1 MINASW
7 LTTANLDF
15 YFPFFVFFYGLVI
28 IFVLE
33 VPALVSLARKE
44 MPSQYATF
52 EKHRKIALVSLYV
65 GALWSLQNI
74 WLT

>member
-7 LTTANLDF
+7 LTIRNLDF
-15 YFPFFVFFYGLVI
+15 YFPFFVFFYGLAVV
-28 IFVLE
+28 FVLE
-33 VPALVSLARKE
+33 IPALVQLARKE

-74 WLT
+74 WLS